1 MSTEHFAIR
10 GEFIQLDKL
19 LKAAGVTGTGGEA
32 KVLIQDGQVR
42 VDGEVETRR
51 GRKIRAGM
59 VVEIEGQRIEIAQSQ
74 SDGS

>member
-1 MSTEHFAIR
+1 MSTESFTIR

-42 VDGEVETRR
+42 VDGEIETRR

-59 VVEIEGQRIEIAQSQ
+59 VVEVRETKLEVH
-74 SDGS
+74 

>member
-1 MSTEHFAIR
+1 MPTEQFTIR
-10 GEFIQLDKL
+10 GEFIQLDKS
-19 LKAAGVTGTGGEA
+19 LKATGVTGTGGEA

-59 VVEIEGQRIEIAQSQ
+59 VVEIGEARIEVRP
-74 SDGS
+74 GS